1 MTAANTTTYGSS
13 ERHSDTGWILRGAR
27 NGVIAGLAMAMV
39 MMMLGLIDQGFF
51 AAPSS
56 IWAFFAGPGAYHPHA
71 LDVAVVL
78 GAMGHMMNSALLGLA
93 FAFVAT
99 RVLQL
104 SGTLPS
110 VVGGIVFALGAL
122 ALMWFAVLPL
132 GANGEIVKGA
142 AAVWIWVM
150 GHMVFGA
157 VGGWLA
163 WNWR

>member
-1 MTAANTTTYGSS
+1 MTTANAYRTS
-13 ERHSDTGWILRGAR
+13 EQPSDAGWILRGAR

-39 MMMLGLIDQGFF
+39 MMMLGLVDQGFF

-56 IWAFFAGPGAYHPHA
+56 IWAFFAGPGAYHPHD
-71 LDVAVVL
+71 LDVSVVL
-78 GAMGHMMNSALLGLA
+78 GAMGHMMNSALVGLA

-104 SGTLPS
+104 RGTLPS
-110 VVGGIVFALGAL
+110 VFGGIIFALGAL

-132 GANGEIVKGA
+132 GANGDIVKGA

-157 VGGWLA
+157 VGGWLS

>member
-1 MTAANTTTYGSS
+1 VTTANTAYRTS
-13 ERHSDTGWILRGAR
+13 ERPSDPGWILRGAR

-39 MMMLGLIDQGFF
+39 MMMLGLVDQGFF

-56 IWAFFAGPGAYHPHA
+56 IWAFFAGSTAYHPHD
-71 LDVAVVL
+71 LDIAVVL

-104 SGTLPS
+104 RGTLPLVAS
-110 VVGGIVFALGAL
+110 GIVFALAAL
-122 ALMWFAVLPL
+122 AVMWFAVLPL

-150 GHMVFGA
+150 GHMVFGT
-157 VGGWLA
+157 VGGWLS

>member
-1 MTAANTTTYGSS
+1 MTTAKATYRAS
-13 ERHSDTGWILRGAR
+13 ERPSDARWILRGAR

-56 IWAFFAGPGAYHPHA
+56 IWAFVAGPAAYRPHD
-71 LDVAVVL
+71 LDIAVVL
-78 GAMGHMMNSALLGLA
+78 GAMGHMMNSAVLGLA
-93 FAFVAT
+93 FAYVAT

-104 SGTLPS
+104 RGTLPS
-110 VVGGIVFALGAL
+110 VATGIVFALAAL
-122 ALMWFAVLPL
+122 AVMWFAVLPL
-132 GANGEIVKGA
+132 GANGDIVKGA

-157 VGGWLA
+157 VGGWLS